1 MRILAFILLITIFPA
16 TAVAQNPR
24 KFVREGNREY
34 NKGMY
39 DQSEIEYRRAID
51 AKSDNAKAVFNL
63 GDALYRKE
71 KYEEAGKEFSR
82 HKEMSEGEESLAAAD
97 YNRGNALLKAGKIE
111 ESIEAY
117 KSSLI
122 ANPGNHEAKYNL
134 AYAQDLLQQQQQQ
147 QQQQKDNQD
156 NQQQDD
162 KKDQNNN
169 DQEQE
174 QEQDQDKQKQD
185 QDQDQKDN
193 QQQQNQDQQEDN
205 QQKNQDASQPK
216 MTREDAE
223 RLLQAL
229 ANEEKEVQE
238 KVKKEKAAAARVR
251 VLKNW

>member
-1 MRILAFILLITIFPA
+1 MKILAFILLITIFPA
-16 TAVAQNPR
+16 TAVAQNHR

-34 NKGMY
+34 NKGKY
-39 DQSEIEYRRAID
+39 DQSEIDYRRAID

-82 HKEMSEGEESLAAAD
+82 HKEMGEGEESLAAAD

-134 AYAQDLLQQQQQQ
+134 AYAQDLLQEQQQQQ
-147 QQQQKDNQD
+147 QDNQD
-156 NQQQDD
+156 NQQQDN

-169 DQEQE
+169 DQQ
-174 QEQDQDKQKQD
+174 QDQDKQKQD
-185 QDQDQKDN
+185 QEQDQKDN

-205 QQKNQDASQPK
+205 QQKNQDSSQPK

>member
-174 QEQDQDKQKQD
+174 QDQDKQKQD